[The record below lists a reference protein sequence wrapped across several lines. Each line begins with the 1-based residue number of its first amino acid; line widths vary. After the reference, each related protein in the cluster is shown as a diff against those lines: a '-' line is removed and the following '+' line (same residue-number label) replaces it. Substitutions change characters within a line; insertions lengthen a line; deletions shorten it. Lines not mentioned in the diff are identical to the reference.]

1 MARLSQGL
9 ISRLAS
15 PALSE
20 DLSRIG
26 RTLGAGGM
34 LFNQAREEADFK
46 RGSENL
52 DMSKPEDLLKL
63 AKLYQARGN
72 FKEATVYAGE
82 ASRLAQE
89 AQQKEKRSNLAA
101 SMSERF
107 GKVGITVSAD
117 DILAGDIGNY
127 QKQLIELEAKQV
139 EQISPKKGRLV
150 RLEQVGITDP
160 TQLDLTKED
169 VFGMKKE
176 GFDSLIKS
184 LQTEQI
190 AFTDKENNQVFR
202 TVRKESGL
210 VKNPLFGTGK
220 EGEKEWVEPSSL
232 GLTPAITRTQNEEL
246 NDNEQ
251 VNELLAE
258 MAFTDYAELHAAAKT
273 GAKTIESGVR
283 ALNLIDQAFI
293 GPGATTKLTLGK
305 AAVFLSDTL
314 GIPVPEEI
322 KGNVEATEAF
332 IINRLEEM
340 AVFIQKLG
348 AGTGLSDNDARI
360 AIQAVGGDI
369 GLTAGALK
377 TVIGQYI
384 VSAQYAKTQ
393 FNKATNILNENRDNL
408 TDEALIEIL
417 TLQTEVANSGMSG
430 AERLEAFLKTGD
442 LQP

>member
-176 GFDSLIKS
+176 GFDSLVNS
-184 LQTEQI
+184 LKTEQK
-190 AFTDKENNQVFR
+190 AFTDKDNNQVFR
-202 TVRKESGL
+202 TVRTESGL
-210 VKNPLFGTGK
+210 VKNPLFGK
-220 EGEKEWVEPSSL
+220 KGEKQWVEPSSI
-232 GLTPAITRTQNEEL
+232 GLTPAITRTQNKEIS
-246 NDNEQ
+246 DNEQ
-251 VNELLAE
+251 VNELLSE

>member
-1 MARLSQGL
+1 
-9 ISRLAS
+9 
-15 PALSE
+15 
-20 DLSRIG
+20 
-26 RTLGAGGM
+26 
-34 LFNQAREEADFK
+34 
-46 RGSENL
+46 
-52 DMSKPEDLLKL
+52 
-63 AKLYQARGN
+63 
-72 FKEATVYAGE
+72 
-82 ASRLAQE
+82 
-89 AQQKEKRSNLAA
+89 
-101 SMSERF
+101 
-107 GKVGITVSAD
+107 
-117 DILAGDIGNY
+117 
-127 QKQLIELEAKQV
+127 
-139 EQISPKKGRLV
+139 
-150 RLEQVGITDP
+150 
-160 TQLDLTKED
+160 
-169 VFGMKKE
+169 
-176 GFDSLIKS
+176 
-184 LQTEQI
+184 
-190 AFTDKENNQVFR
+190 
-202 TVRKESGL
+202 
-210 VKNPLFGTGK
+210 
-220 EGEKEWVEPSSL
+220 
-232 GLTPAITRTQNEEL
+232 
-246 NDNEQ
+246 
-251 VNELLAE
+251 